1 MIFIVLEVNLPPYT
15 SAGQLNF
22 YYWRQQVRVYEK
34 ILRKKRKEGK
44 GRKEK
49 EGEGRKRKGE
59 GRRRK
64 EKETKGRRRKKREG
78 EENGRSMKNHGGS
91 RVFVFMLLV

>member
-34 ILRKKRKEGK
+34 ILRKKWKEGK

-64 EKETKGRRRKKREG
+64 KKEGEGRRRKEKEEEG
-78 EENGRSMKNHGGS
+78 RRRK
-91 RVFVFMLLV
+91 